1 MTWWHRAGGTAV
13 AFSTAAMT
21 TMVSTL
27 STQSPRPRGDAAAL
41 LAQLGPTTDLASLVE
56 RVVRNRLPWVVV
68 PAAALRAWEERD
80 PDGWA
85 KVSAWLTSNR
95 VIVVRI

>member
-1 MTWWHRAGGTAV
+1 MTWWHRAGGTTV
-13 AFSTAAMT
+13 AFSTAVE
-21 TMVSTL
+21 TMMGSTL
-27 STQSPRPRGDAAAL
+27 ATQSPRPRGDAVAL
-41 LAQLGPTTDLASLVE
+41 QTQLGPTIDLAALVE

-85 KVSAWLTSNR
+85 KVSAWLASND
-95 VIVVRI
+95 VVVVRI

>member
-13 AFSTAAMT
+13 ASSKAVA
-21 TMVSTL
+21 TMM
-27 STQSPRPRGDAAAL
+27 
-41 LAQLGPTTDLASLVE
+41 GPNTDLAALVE

-80 PDGWA
+80 SDGWA
-85 KVSAWLTSNR
+85 KVSAWLASND

>member
-1 MTWWHRAGGTAV
+1 MTG
-13 AFSTAAMT
+13 
-21 TMVSTL
+21 STL
-27 STQSPRPRGDAAAL
+27 LTQSPRPRAEAAAL
-41 LAQLGPTTDLASLVE
+41 LAQLGPTTDLAALVE

-85 KVSAWLTSNR
+85 KVSAWLASNA
-95 VIVVRI
+95 VVVVRT